1 MAAGFRSALPA
12 LGYSAPPRSYGY
24 RGFLAFWSGGACI
37 GPAVEEEEEQ
47 AGGGFPQRIGSTG
60 QRRRRPDYEP
70 QEYRSRPT
78 TANDAAEQADLADQ
92 AANVAGLES
101 LARKLIAAREA
112 ASPMTARGDYDV
124 ARIVAAAQL
133 QNVARL
139 SPETEDEIAALMFAA
154 IMMMD
159 D

>member
-70 QEYRSRPT
+70 QEYRRSRPT
-78 TANDAAEQADLADQ
+78 DAEQADLADQ

-101 LARKLIAAREA
+101 LARKLIAAREL